1 MNKVNVSL
9 SLLGAVSILWI
20 WYFMTASQHIKI
32 GGYKQPLLLDCDI
45 ESACKGC
52 TTCINKKC
60 IDYRRGRPCTR
71 QHIFDDLVLY
81 HRFYY
86 LREINVQSM
95 LCWDRGTT
103 VRFTLGNETNASISR
118 ERFDQIHKSYIIR
131 EERCDDSIWAY
142 APNL

>member
-1 MNKVNVSL
+1 MNKVNVSMT
-9 SLLGAVSILWI
+9 LLGAVSILWI

-60 IDYRRGRPCTR
+60 IDYRRGSPCTR

-103 VRFTLGNETNASISR
+103 VRFTLGNETNVSISR